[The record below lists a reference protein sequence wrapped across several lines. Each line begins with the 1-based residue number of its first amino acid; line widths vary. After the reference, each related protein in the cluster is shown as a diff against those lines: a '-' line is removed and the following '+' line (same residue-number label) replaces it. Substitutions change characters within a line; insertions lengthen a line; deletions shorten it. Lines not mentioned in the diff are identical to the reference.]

1 MDNDYFLSVDWGTTN
16 CRVRLVETSSV
27 KIIEEILDPTGIKDL
42 YIKCQKEGLDRA
54 YVLLH
59 FLKKQ
64 IGRFR
69 TAISDNIEIVISGM
83 ASSSIGIHELPY
95 AGLPFWINGN
105 GLHVGKF
112 THPLFPRG
120 YKLIS
125 GVCSG
130 SDVMRGEEV
139 QLVGL
144 AKKANVL
151 NERGIFILPGTHSKH
166 LICENGKIVDFNT
179 FMTGEL
185 FQVIAEHTLLKDSIE
200 DQPISSEL
208 FTDFD
213 EGVLRNNGRH
223 SLMNDLFKIRAAHL
237 LGNRSPK
244 QNFFYLSGLLI
255 GQELSFL
262 RSMSFDRLILCAGE
276 NLAEFYIR
284 ALQILGF
291 MDKTKILD
299 RGDVDNSVV
308 EGQLIIMQHQKT
320 SL

>member
-1 MDNDYFLSVDWGTTN
+1 
-16 CRVRLVETSSV
+16 
-27 KIIEEILDPTGIKDL
+27 
-42 YIKCQKEGLDRA
+42 
-54 YVLLH
+54 
-59 FLKKQ
+59 
-64 IGRFR
+64 
-69 TAISDNIEIVISGM
+69 
-83 ASSSIGIHELPY
+83 
-95 AGLPFWINGN
+95 
-105 GLHVGKF
+105 
-112 THPLFPRG
+112 
-120 YKLIS
+120 
-125 GVCSG
+125 
-130 SDVMRGEEV
+130 MRGEEV